1 MRHSRGLFLSFEGT
15 EGAGKSS
22 NLQYVKEILESTGK
36 TVLVTREPGGT
47 DVGERIREILL
58 DPDLPAMHSDT
69 ELLLMF
75 ASRAEHYQHK
85 ILPALNDGQWVL
97 CDRFTDASFAYQ
109 GGGRGINMQ
118 RISELETWVLE
129 GCKPDKTFLFDLP
142 VEIGLSRAKS
152 RGAADRFE
160 QEAVLFFQG
169 IRDCYLTRAA
179 AEPMRFSVLDA
190 SQSLEQVREQL
201 RVSTSQLLQ
210 TTNTEK

>member
-1 MRHSRGLFLSFEGT
+1 MSHTRGLFLSFEGT

-22 NLQYVKEILESTGK
+22 NLQYVKEMLEHSGK
-36 TVLVTREPGGT
+36 TVVVSREPGGT
-47 DVGERIREILL
+47 EIGERIREILL
-58 DPDLPAMHSDT
+58 NPDLPAMHSDT

-85 ILPALNDGQWVL
+85 ILPAINDGQWVL

-109 GGGRGINMQ
+109 GGGRGIDMQ
-118 RISELETWVLE
+118 RISELESWVL
-129 GCKPDKTFLFDLP
+129 GGRKPDYTFLFDLP

-160 QEAVLFFQG
+160 QEAVMFFQR

-179 AEPMRFSVLDA
+179 AEPNRFKVLDA
-190 SQSLEQVREQL
+190 AQSLEQVRDQL
-201 RVSTSQLLQ
+201 TQMTSQLLQ
-210 TTNTEK
+210 DTTSE

>member
-1 MRHSRGLFLSFEGT
+1 MSHPRGLFLSFEGT

-22 NLQYVKEILESTGK
+22 NLQYVKEMLETSGK

-47 DVGERIREILL
+47 EVGERIREILL
-58 DPDLPAMHSDT
+58 NPDLPAMHSDT

-85 ILPALNDGQWVL
+85 ILPALNEGQWVL

-109 GGGRGINMQ
+109 GGGRGIDMA
-118 RISELETWVLE
+118 RIAELEFWVL
-129 GCKPDKTFLFDLP
+129 GGRKPDQTFLFDLP

-160 QEAVLFFQG
+160 QEAVLFFQR
-169 IRDCYLTRAA
+169 IRDCYLARAA
-179 AEPMRFSVLDA
+179 AEPTRFKVLDA
-190 SQSLEQVREQL
+190 SQSLEQVRDQL
-201 RVSTSQLLQ
+201 KMTTSQLLKD
-210 TTNTEK
+210 TNFE